1 MALSSILC
9 VDCMKRFITILFI
22 ISQYLLGQFPSY
34 DLSAV
39 PGSNFVAAVEP
50 LVRSTSFSLGYHQFS
65 EPDLTRRFSVSV
77 SAAVGNDLTGRS
89 FSGNSIIGL
98 PIIHGALLI
107 TENLKINGIFG
118 GFTSDNDVL
127 EYSGYGFSLSLSE
140 DDTSQW
146 VADLSVAKMDGPR
159 HLHCRTVD
167 VSISKAS
174 LFKTFPFYFGF
185 GNNQYTS
192 RIFHLGDGEIPEK
205 ISGSANYML
214 LGKIISFSS
223 WSIGTQARINNK
235 LTQFSLSLHKSF
247 N

>member
-1 MALSSILC
+1 
-9 VDCMKRFITILFI
+9 MKRFITILFI

-39 PGSNFVAAVEP
+39 AESNFVAGVEP

-65 EPDLTRRFSVSV
+65 ETDLTSRFSVSI
-77 SAAVGNDLTGRS
+77 SAAVRS
-89 FSGNSIIGL
+89 ENSIIGL
-98 PIIHGALLI
+98 PIIHGALLV
-107 TENLKINGIFG
+107 TENLKINGIWG
-118 GFTSDNDVL
+118 GLTTDNDVL

-146 VADLSVAKMDGPR
+146 VADFSVAKMDGPR

-205 ISGSANYML
+205 ISGSANYVL
-214 LGKIISFSS
+214 LGKIVSFSS

-235 LTQFSLSLHKSF
+235 LIQFSLSLHKSF

>member
-1 MALSSILC
+1 
-9 VDCMKRFITILFI
+9 MKRFITILFI

-39 PGSNFVAAVEP
+39 AGSNFVAAVEP

-65 EPDLTRRFSVSV
+65 ETDLTSRFSVSI
-77 SAAVGNDLTGRS
+77 SAAVRS
-89 FSGNSIIGL
+89 ENSIIGL
-98 PIIHGALLI
+98 PIIHGALLV
-107 TENLKINGIFG
+107 TDNLKINGIFG
-118 GFTSDNDVL
+118 GITSDNDVL

-140 DDTSQW
+140 NDTSQW

-159 HLHCRTVD
+159 HLHCRTID
-167 VSISKAS
+167 ASISKAS
-174 LFKTFPFYFGF
+174 IFKTFPFYFGF
-185 GNNQYTS
+185 GVNQYTS
-192 RIFHLGDGEIPEK
+192 RIFYQGDGEIPEK
-205 ISGSANYML
+205 ISGSANYVL

>member
-1 MALSSILC
+1 
-9 VDCMKRFITILFI
+9 MKRFITILFI

-39 PGSNFVAAVEP
+39 AGSNFVAAVEP

-65 EPDLTRRFSVSV
+65 ETDLTSRFSVSI
-77 SAAVGNDLTGRS
+77 SAAVRS
-89 FSGNSIIGL
+89 ENSIIGL
-98 PIIHGALLI
+98 PIIHGALLV
-107 TENLKINGIFG
+107 TDNLKINGIFG
-118 GFTSDNDVL
+118 GITSDNDVL

-146 VADLSVAKMDGPR
+146 VADFSVAKMDGPR

>member
-1 MALSSILC
+1 
-9 VDCMKRFITILFI
+9 MKRFITILFI

-39 PGSNFVAAVEP
+39 AGSNFVAAVEP
-50 LVRSTSFSLGYHQFS
+50 LVRNTSFSLGYHQFS
-65 EPDLTRRFSVSV
+65 ETDLTSRFSVSI
-77 SAAVGNDLTGRS
+77 SAAVRS
-89 FSGNSIIGL
+89 ENSIIGL
-98 PIIHGALLI
+98 PIIHGALLV
-107 TENLKINGIFG
+107 TDNLKINGIFG
-118 GFTSDNDVL
+118 GITSDNDVL

-140 DDTSQW
+140 NDTSQW

-159 HLHCRTVD
+159 HLHCRTID
-167 VSISKAS
+167 ASISKAS
-174 LFKTFPFYFGF
+174 IFKTFPFYFGF
-185 GNNQYTS
+185 GVNQYTS
-192 RIFHLGDGEIPEK
+192 RIFYQGDGEIPEK

-223 WSIGTQARINNK
+223 WSVGTQARINNK

>member
-1 MALSSILC
+1 
-9 VDCMKRFITILFI
+9 MKRFITILFI

-39 PGSNFVAAVEP
+39 AGSNFVAAVEP

-65 EPDLTRRFSVSV
+65 ETDLTSRFSVSI
-77 SAAVGNDLTGRS
+77 SAAVRS
-89 FSGNSIIGL
+89 ENSIIGL
-98 PIIHGALLI
+98 PIIHGALLV
-107 TENLKINGIFG
+107 TENLKINGILG
-118 GFTSDNDVL
+118 GLTTDNDVL

-146 VADLSVAKMDGPR
+146 VADLIVAKMDGSR
-159 HLHCRTVD
+159 HLHCRTID
-167 VSISKAS
+167 ASISKAS
-174 LFKTFPFYFGF
+174 IFKAFPFYFGF
-185 GNNQYTS
+185 GINQYTS
-192 RIFHLGDGEIPEK
+192 RIFYKGDGEIPEK
-205 ISGSANYML
+205 ISGSANYVL

>member
-1 MALSSILC
+1 
-9 VDCMKRFITILFI
+9 MKRFIIILFI

-34 DLSAV
+34 DLSEVAE
-39 PGSNFVAAVEP
+39 SNFVATVEP

-65 EPDLTRRFSVSV
+65 ETDLTSRFSVSI
-77 SAAVGNDLTGRS
+77 SAAVRS
-89 FSGNSIIGL
+89 ENSIIGL
-98 PIIHGALLI
+98 PIIHGALLV

-118 GFTSDNDVL
+118 GLTTDNDVL

-159 HLHCRTVD
+159 HLHCRTID
-167 VSISKAS
+167 ASISKAS
-174 LFKTFPFYFGF
+174 IFKAFPFYFGF
-185 GNNQYTS
+185 GINQYTS
-192 RIFHLGDGEIPEK
+192 RIFYKGDGEIPEK
-205 ISGSANYML
+205 ISGSANYVL
-214 LGKIISFSS
+214 LGKIISFST

>member
-1 MALSSILC
+1 
-9 VDCMKRFITILFI
+9 MKRFITILFI

-39 PGSNFVAAVEP
+39 AGSNFVATVEP

-65 EPDLTRRFSVSV
+65 ETDLTSRFSVSI
-77 SAAVGNDLTGRS
+77 SAAVRS
-89 FSGNSIIGL
+89 ENSIIGL
-98 PIIHGALLI
+98 PIIHGALLV
-107 TENLKINGIFG
+107 TDNLKINGIFG
-118 GFTSDNDVL
+118 GITSDNDVL

-140 DDTSQW
+140 NDTSQW

-223 WSIGTQARINNK
+223 WSVGTQARINNK

>member
-1 MALSSILC
+1 
-9 VDCMKRFITILFI
+9 MKRFITILFI

-39 PGSNFVAAVEP
+39 GESNFVAGVEP

-65 EPDLTRRFSVSV
+65 ETDLTSRFSVSI
-77 SAAVGNDLTGRS
+77 SAAVRS
-89 FSGNSIIGL
+89 ENSIIGL
-98 PIIHGALLI
+98 PIIHGALLV
-107 TENLKINGIFG
+107 TENLKINGILG
-118 GFTSDNDVL
+118 GVTTDNDVL

-146 VADLSVAKMDGPR
+146 VADFSVAKMDGPR

-223 WSIGTQARINNK
+223 WSVGTQARINNK

>member
-1 MALSSILC
+1 
-9 VDCMKRFITILFI
+9 MKRFITILFI

-34 DLSAV
+34 DLSEVAE
-39 PGSNFVAAVEP
+39 SNFVAGVEP

-65 EPDLTRRFSVSV
+65 APDLASRFYVSI
-77 SAAVGNDLTGRS
+77 SAAVRS
-89 FSGNSIIGL
+89 ENSIIGL
-98 PIIHGALLI
+98 PIIHGALLV
-107 TENLKINGIFG
+107 TDNLKINGIFG
-118 GFTSDNDVL
+118 GITSDNDVL

-140 DDTSQW
+140 NDTSQW

-159 HLHCRTVD
+159 HLHCRTID
-167 VSISKAS
+167 ASISKAS
-174 LFKTFPFYFGF
+174 IFKTIPFYFGF
-185 GNNQYTS
+185 GVNQYTS
-192 RIFHLGDGEIPEK
+192 RIFYQGDGEIPEK

-223 WSIGTQARINNK
+223 WSVGTQARINNK

>member
-1 MALSSILC
+1 
-9 VDCMKRFITILFI
+9 MKRFITILFI

-39 PGSNFVAAVEP
+39 AGSNFVAAVEP

-65 EPDLTRRFSVSV
+65 ETDLTSRFSVSI
-77 SAAVGNDLTGRS
+77 SAAVGS
-89 FSGNSIIGL
+89 ENSIIGL
-98 PIIHGALLI
+98 PIIHGALLV
-107 TENLKINGIFG
+107 TDNLKINGIFG
-118 GFTSDNDVL
+118 GITSDNDVL

-140 DDTSQW
+140 NDTSQW

-159 HLHCRTVD
+159 HLHCRTID
-167 VSISKAS
+167 ASISKAS
-174 LFKTFPFYFGF
+174 IFKTFPFYFGF
-185 GNNQYTS
+185 GVNQYTS
-192 RIFHLGDGEIPEK
+192 RIFYHGDGEIPEK

-223 WSIGTQARINNK
+223 WSVGTQARINNK

>member
-1 MALSSILC
+1 
-9 VDCMKRFITILFI
+9 MKRFITILFI

-34 DLSAV
+34 DLSEVAE
-39 PGSNFVAAVEP
+39 SNFVATVEP

-65 EPDLTRRFSVSV
+65 ETDLTSRFSVSI
-77 SAAVGNDLTGRS
+77 SAAVRS
-89 FSGNSIIGL
+89 ENSIIGL
-98 PIIHGALLI
+98 PIIHGALLV

-140 DDTSQW
+140 NDTSQW

-159 HLHCRTVD
+159 HLHCRTID
-167 VSISKAS
+167 ASISKAS
-174 LFKTFPFYFGF
+174 IFKTFPFYFGF
-185 GNNQYTS
+185 GVNQYTS
-192 RIFHLGDGEIPEK
+192 RIFYQGDGEIPEK

>member
-1 MALSSILC
+1 
-9 VDCMKRFITILFI
+9 MKRFITILFI

-34 DLSAV
+34 DLSEVAE
-39 PGSNFVAAVEP
+39 SNFVATVEP

-65 EPDLTRRFSVSV
+65 ETDLTSRFSVSI
-77 SAAVGNDLTGRS
+77 SAAVRS
-89 FSGNSIIGL
+89 ENSIIGL
-98 PIIHGALLI
+98 PIIHGALLV
-107 TENLKINGIFG
+107 TENLKINGILG
-118 GFTSDNDVL
+118 GVTTDNDVL

-146 VADLSVAKMDGPR
+146 VADFSVAKMDGPR
-159 HLHCRTVD
+159 HLHCRTID
-167 VSISKAS
+167 ASISKAS
-174 LFKTFPFYFGF
+174 IFKTFPFYFGF
-185 GNNQYTS
+185 GNNQYMS

-223 WSIGTQARINNK
+223 WSVGTQARINNK

>member
-1 MALSSILC
+1 
-9 VDCMKRFITILFI
+9 MKRFITILFI

-34 DLSAV
+34 DLSEVAE
-39 PGSNFVAAVEP
+39 SNFVATVEP
-50 LVRSTSFSLGYHQFS
+50 LVRSTSFSLVYHQFS
-65 EPDLTRRFSVSV
+65 ETDLTSRFSVSI
-77 SAAVGNDLTGRS
+77 SAAVRS
-89 FSGNSIIGL
+89 ENSIIGL
-98 PIIHGALLI
+98 PIIHGALLV
-107 TENLKINGIFG
+107 TENLKINGILG
-118 GFTSDNDVL
+118 GVTTDNDVL
-127 EYSGYGFSLSLSE
+127 QYSGYGFSLSLSE

-146 VADLSVAKMDGPR
+146 VADFSVAKMDGPR
-159 HLHCRTVD
+159 HLHCRTID
-167 VSISKAS
+167 ASISKAS

-205 ISGSANYML
+205 ISGSANYLL

>member
-1 MALSSILC
+1 
-9 VDCMKRFITILFI
+9 MKRFITILFI

-39 PGSNFVAAVEP
+39 AGSNFVAAVEP

-65 EPDLTRRFSVSV
+65 ETDLTSRFSVSI
-77 SAAVGNDLTGRS
+77 SAAVRS
-89 FSGNSIIGL
+89 ENSIIGL
-98 PIIHGALLI
+98 PIIHGALLV

-118 GFTSDNDVL
+118 GLTTDNDVL

-146 VADLSVAKMDGPR
+146 VADLIVAKMDGSR
-159 HLHCRTVD
+159 HLHCRTID
-167 VSISKAS
+167 ASISKAS
-174 LFKTFPFYFGF
+174 IFKAIPFYFGF
-185 GNNQYTS
+185 GINQYTS
-192 RIFHLGDGEIPEK
+192 RIFYKGDGEIPEK
-205 ISGSANYML
+205 ISGSANYVL

-223 WSIGTQARINNK
+223 WSIGTQARINDK

>member
-1 MALSSILC
+1 
-9 VDCMKRFITILFI
+9 MKRFITILFI

-39 PGSNFVAAVEP
+39 AGSNFVAAVEP

-65 EPDLTRRFSVSV
+65 ETDLTSRFSVSI
-77 SAAVGNDLTGRS
+77 SAAVRS
-89 FSGNSIIGL
+89 ENSIIGL
-98 PIIHGALLI
+98 PIIHGALLV
-107 TENLKINGIFG
+107 TENLKINGILG
-118 GFTSDNDVL
+118 GLTTDNDVL

>member
-1 MALSSILC
+1 
-9 VDCMKRFITILFI
+9 
-22 ISQYLLGQFPSY
+22 LGQFPSY

-39 PGSNFVAAVEP
+39 AGSNFVATVEP

-65 EPDLTRRFSVSV
+65 ETDLTSRFSVSI
-77 SAAVGNDLTGRS
+77 SAAVRS
-89 FSGNSIIGL
+89 ENSIIGL
-98 PIIHGALLI
+98 PIIHGALLV
-107 TENLKINGIFG
+107 TENLKINGILG
-118 GFTSDNDVL
+118 GLTTDNDVL

-146 VADLSVAKMDGPR
+146 VADLIVAKMDGSR
-159 HLHCRTVD
+159 HLHCRTID
-167 VSISKAS
+167 ASISKAS
-174 LFKTFPFYFGF
+174 IFKTFPFYFGF
-185 GNNQYTS
+185 GVNQYTS
-192 RIFHLGDGEIPEK
+192 RIFYQGDGEIPEI
-205 ISGSANYML
+205 ISGSANYVL

>member
-1 MALSSILC
+1 
-9 VDCMKRFITILFI
+9 MKRFITILFI
-22 ISQYLLGQFPSY
+22 IFQYLLGQFPSY

-39 PGSNFVAAVEP
+39 AGSNFVATVEP

-65 EPDLTRRFSVSV
+65 ETDLTSRFSVSI
-77 SAAVGNDLTGRS
+77 SAAVRS
-89 FSGNSIIGL
+89 GKSIIGL
-98 PIIHGALLI
+98 PIIHGALLV
-107 TENLKINGIFG
+107 TENLKINGILG
-118 GFTSDNDVL
+118 GLTTDNDVL

-146 VADLSVAKMDGPR
+146 VADLIVAKMDGSR
-159 HLHCRTVD
+159 HLHCRTID
-167 VSISKAS
+167 ASISKAS
-174 LFKTFPFYFGF
+174 IFKAIPFYFGF
-185 GNNQYTS
+185 GINQYTS
-192 RIFHLGDGEIPEK
+192 RIFYKGDEEIPEI
-205 ISGSANYML
+205 ISGSANYVL

>member
-1 MALSSILC
+1 
-9 VDCMKRFITILFI
+9 MKRFITILFI

-39 PGSNFVAAVEP
+39 AGSNFVAAVEP

-65 EPDLTRRFSVSV
+65 ETDLTRRFSVSI
-77 SAAVGNDLTGRS
+77 SAAVRS
-89 FSGNSIIGL
+89 ENSIIGL
-98 PIIHGALLI
+98 PIIHGALLV
-107 TENLKINGIFG
+107 TDNLKINGIFG
-118 GFTSDNDVL
+118 GITSDNDVL

-140 DDTSQW
+140 NDTSQW

-159 HLHCRTVD
+159 HLHCRTID
-167 VSISKAS
+167 ASISKAS
-174 LFKTFPFYFGF
+174 IFKTFPFYFGF
-185 GNNQYTS
+185 GVNQYTS
-192 RIFHLGDGEIPEK
+192 RIFYQGDGEIPEK

-223 WSIGTQARINNK
+223 WSVGTQARINNK